1 MHGQPV
7 EVPLRVNGHPPGLND
22 LIHHTTHQPTH
33 GGNGRARSLHRSAP
47 AVPLFYFIT
56 PNPNNPTNA
65 QPHPMKQNLTI
76 QLPVAELKTAIGGL
90 TKVVARH
97 STLPV
102 LGTVHI
108 ERDRHG
114 WVHLTA
120 TDLDTFL
127 SLRLEAPQQIGEPA
141 KCLVP
146 FTELQKL
153 GKTCLADE
161 TLDLEVLAEDS
172 LLLRHHIASHAVEQ
186 VMTVPPFG
194 DFPELPSITASSVS
208 LDEAARST
216 VLEALACAS
225 HDETRV
231 ILNGVYLDVSK
242 PTGHY
247 AVATDGRHLFA
258 SNSLHLALPSSVLVP
273 DHRFLTWSGFVKD
286 GQWKLAVQPTTKDR
300 GGYLRLESRRWTFVT
315 KQIEGTYPNWR
326 NITEDVRQFSGCIE
340 VNDQAAEA
348 INRIVPRLP
357 GDDTPNHT
365 VGLYCVSGRLYL
377 RGSNKDQEHATEV
390 EVPGVTVGGD
400 PATVYLNR
408 QYLLKAIGFGLR
420 QIGVQEPLKPLR
432 FSDGGSRQMIVMPV
446 RVDATLPAPI
456 NRNPAPVPASPIT
469 PAAVSTDARPVQPA
483 TLNPTSQ
490 PPTERNITPMQNGT
504 NNQINGSGHQ
514 PVVAHES
521 TSPEEKP
528 GLEQALDQ
536 IESLKANLRGA
547 VSSLN
552 NLIDIVRQVQRERR
566 VSEREVRSV
575 RDTLKTLQTVRL

>member
-1 MHGQPV
+1 MNHS
-7 EVPLRVNGHPPGLND
+7 
-22 LIHHTTHQPTH
+22 I
-33 GGNGRARSLHRSAP
+33 
-47 AVPLFYFIT
+47 I
-56 PNPNNPTNA
+56 
-65 QPHPMKQNLTI
+65 K
-76 QLPVAELKTAIGGL
+76 LPVAELKTAIGGL
-90 TKVVARH
+90 TKAILRH

-102 LGTVHI
+102 LGMIHI
-108 ERDRHG
+108 ERDRQG
-114 WVHLTA
+114 WVQLTA

-127 SLRLEAPQQIGEPA
+127 SLRLEAPAQIGSPA

-146 FTELQKL
+146 FAELQRLSKS
-153 GKTCLADE
+153 CPADE
-161 TLDLEVLAEDS
+161 TLGLEVFAEDK
-172 LLLRHHIASHAVEQ
+172 LLLRHRIGSHPVEQ
-186 VMTVPPFG
+186 VITVPLTS
-194 DFPELPSITASSVS
+194 DFPEPPQITASSVS
-208 LDEAARST
+208 LDDSARGT
-216 VLEALACAS
+216 LLEALACAS
-225 HDETRV
+225 DDETRQ
-231 ILNGVYLDVSK
+231 ILNGAYLDVSK

-258 SNSLHLALPSSVLVP
+258 SNSLHLPLPSSVLIP
-273 DHRFLTWSGFVKD
+273 DHRFLSWSGFVKD
-286 GQWKLAVQPTTKDR
+286 GQWKLAVQDASKDK

-326 NITEDVRQFSGCIE
+326 NITDDVRQFSGYIK
-340 VNDQAAEA
+340 VSDQGAEA
-348 INRIVPRLP
+348 ISRIVPRLP

-377 RGSNKDQEHATEV
+377 RGSNKDQERATEV
-390 EVPGVTVGGD
+390 EVPGVTVSGN

-446 RVDATLPAPI
+446 RVDANPPAPI
-456 NRNPAPVPASPIT
+456 NRNPVPASVPPTASTVASTDVRPDEPIT
-469 PAAVSTDARPVQPA
+469 INPNPQP
-483 TLNPTSQ
+483 TP
-490 PPTERNITPMQNGT
+490 ERNTTPMQNGINSQT
-504 NNQINGSGHQ
+504 NGNGHQ

-536 IESLKANLRGA
+536 IESLKGNLRAA